1 MPGATLSRADRL
13 YAGGM
18 LLSLTNAPRD
28 YAWGSDSL
36 LAGLEG
42 RAPSGKPEAEVWFG
56 DHPGDPSDVAG
67 GGTLDQ
73 ATGGTLPY
81 LLKLLA
87 AGRPLSI
94 QVHPTIAQAREGWAR
109 ESGLAEDDPRRNYRD
124 DNHKP
129 ELIVA
134 LSETFE
140 SLSGL
145 RPVPDSRRL
154 LDALSDTAGVVE
166 LRRRLR
172 ADGDVLRDV
181 IGWLLGGEAQTEVD
195 DIIAA
200 VTAAAEETD
209 AGEWATT
216 LRAIAGVAANYP
228 GDPGVVVALLMNH
241 VVLRRG
247 EGVFLRAG
255 LLHAYLSGL
264 GVEIMAASDNVLRGG
279 LTPKRIDVP
288 ELLSILDT
296 VPGEVPVLRPAAEGA
311 ITPYPVPVPDFAL
324 ARIALAGT
332 PVTVPVSGPTM
343 VLVTAGSVTVAT
355 RSGEQLDVAVGAVAF
370 AAADEGSL
378 TLSGDGEAFVAS
390 PGRDTPM

>member
-1 MPGATLSRADRL
+1 
-13 YAGGM
+13 M
-18 LLSLTNAPRD
+18 LLPLTNAPRD

-36 LAGLEG
+36 LAELEG
-42 RAPSGKPEAEVWFG
+42 RTPSGAPEAEVWFG
-56 DHPGDPSDVAG
+56 DHPGDPADVEG

-73 ATGGTLPY
+73 ITGGSLPY

-87 AGRPLSI
+87 AGQPLSI

-109 ESGLAEDDPRRNYRD
+109 ESGLAADDSQRNYRD

-134 LSETFE
+134 LSDTFE

-145 RPVPDSRRL
+145 RPVPATLEL
-154 LDALSDTAGVVE
+154 LDGLGDSAGVVA
-166 LRRRLR
+166 LRDRLR
-172 ADGDVLRDV
+172 ADGDALRDV
-181 IGWLLGGEAQTEVD
+181 MAWLLGGTAQAEVD
-195 DIIAA
+195 DVIAA
-200 VTAAAEETD
+200 VEAAAGASTD
-209 AGEWATT
+209 GQWATT
-216 LRAIAGVAANYP
+216 LRAISGVAATYP

-288 ELLSILDT
+288 ELLAILDT
-296 VPGEVPVLRPAAEGA
+296 TTGEVPVLRPADDGA
-311 ITPYPVPVPDFAL
+311 VTPYPVPVPDFAL
-324 ARIALAGT
+324 DRIVLDEGPVAAR
-332 PVTVPVSGPTM
+332 VEGPTM
-343 VLVTAGSVTVAT
+343 VLATAGEVTVGTASGEERRVPVGTVVFVTPEEESVT
-355 RSGEQLDVAVGAVAF
+355 
-370 AAADEGSL
+370 L
-378 TLSGDGEAFVAS
+378 TGRGEAFVAA
-390 PGRDTPM
+390 PGRDTPKGRQEL

>member
-1 MPGATLSRADRL
+1 
-13 YAGGM
+13 M

-42 RAPSGKPEAEVWFG
+42 RAPSGQPEAEVWFG

-73 ATGGTLPY
+73 VTGGTLPY

-94 QVHPTIAQAREGWAR
+94 QVHPTIAQARDGWAR
-109 ESGLAEDDPRRNYRD
+109 ESGLAPDDLQRNYRD

-134 LSETFE
+134 LSDTFE

-145 RPVPDSRRL
+145 RPVPDTLRL
-154 LDALSDTAGVVE
+154 LDALGDTDGVGE
-166 LRRRLR
+166 LRRRLS
-172 ADGDVLRDV
+172 APGDALRNV
-181 IGWLLGGEAQTEVD
+181 IGWLLGGEARVEVD
-195 DIIAA
+195 DIIAE
-200 VTAAAEETD
+200 VTAAGERD
-209 AGEWATT
+209 AGEWTTT
-216 LRAIAGVAANYP
+216 LRAIAGVAATYP

-296 VPGEVPVLRPAAEGA
+296 VPGEVPVLRPSSDGA
-311 ITPYPVPVPDFAL
+311 ITDYPVPVPDFAL
-324 ARIALAGT
+324 EKIALDGA
-332 PVTVPVSGPTM
+332 PVTRAVSGPTM

-355 RSGEQLDVAVGAVAF
+355 ASGDERQVSVGSVAF
-370 AAADEGSL
+370 ATSDEISL
-378 TLSGDGEAFVAS
+378 TLSGDGEAFVAA
-390 PGRDTPM
+390 PGRDTPMNGQEPSRHA

>member
-1 MPGATLSRADRL
+1 MLAASLNAAVRL

-42 RAPSGKPEAEVWFG
+42 RTPTGAPEAEVWFG
-56 DHPGDPSDVAG
+56 DHPGDPADVAG

-73 ATGGTLPY
+73 VTGGTLPY

-87 AGRPLSI
+87 AARPLSI
-94 QVHPTIAQAREGWAR
+94 QVHPTIEQARAGWAR
-109 ESGLAEDDPRRNYRD
+109 ESDLAADDPQRNYRD

-134 LSETFE
+134 LSERFE

-145 RPVPDSRRL
+145 RPVAETLALLEL
-154 LDALSDTAGVVE
+154 LDERDGVVQ
-166 LRRRLR
+166 LR
-172 ADGDVLRDV
+172 ARLGAEGDALRDV
-181 IGWLLGGEAQTEVD
+181 LGWLLGGEAQHEVD

-200 VTAAAEETD
+200 VVAASTRTD
-209 AGEWATT
+209 TGEWGTT
-216 LRAIAGVAANYP
+216 LQAIAGVAEMNP

-247 EGVFLRAG
+247 EAVFLRAG

-279 LTPKRIDVP
+279 LTPKRIDVD
-288 ELLSILDT
+288 ELLAILDT
-296 VPGEVPVLRPAAEGA
+296 TPGEVPVLRPAGDEPVTA
-311 ITPYPVPVPDFAL
+311 YPVPVPDFAL
-324 ARIALAGT
+324 TRIELAGA
-332 PVTVPVSGPTM
+332 PVTVEVSGPTM
-343 VLVTAGSVTVAT
+343 VLATAGSVTVTSAA
-355 RSGEQLDVAVGAVAF
+355 GEELAVAVGAVAF
-370 AAADEGSL
+370 AGAGETTL
-378 TLSGDGEAFVAS
+378 TLSGHGEAFVAG
-390 PGRDTPM
+390 PGR